1 MEAYET
7 FEYDVLVV
15 GAGGAGLRAVIA
27 AREAGCTVGVV
38 CKSLLG
44 KAHTVMAEGGV
55 AAALGNMVTVDGQ
68 KEPDDWKV
76 HFVDTMKGGAF
87 LNNWHM
93 VEIFAKEAP
102 ERVLEL
108 EQYGAV
114 FDRTPEGLIAQRPF
128 GGHKYRRLNHVGDRT
143 GLELI
148 RTVQD
153 KAVGVGMNVHMEVTL
168 TRLLTDGGRVV
179 GAFGYYRETGRLVVF
194 KAKAVILATGGWG
207 RMFMY
212 TSNSWEGT
220 GDGLMMAYEAG
231 AELLDMEMVQF
242 HPTGMIWPA
251 GMRGILVTEGVRGEG
266 GILRN
271 KKGER
276 FMFNPKYMPD
286 LYKGQFAET
295 EEEAARWLD
304 DKKNNRRPPELLPRD
319 VVSRAI
325 YREVEDGNGSEHGGV
340 YLDVSHRGA
349 NYIKRK
355 LPSMYEQ
362 FHALGD
368 IDITKEPMEVYPT
381 IHYAMG
387 GIRVDPETAATSVPG
402 LYAAGE
408 VAAGLHGANRLG
420 GNSLSDI
427 LVFGKRA
434 GEGAAAFVKTAK
446 QGTIDNA
453 QLEEE
458 TELLL
463 SPLEAPSG
471 ENPYTIHQELQE
483 MMQHNCMIARTEQGL
498 LAALEKI
505 RELQGRARTLKVA
518 GDRIFNPGWHAARE
532 IRSMLRTSEV
542 IVLCALERKES
553 RGAQWRL
560 DYPKLDN
567 ADWGKKNLIAGKNG
581 DQVKIFTRPL
591 SEMPAALKAL
601 FETPEKGKVD
611 EE

>member
-7 FEYDVLVV
+7 FEYDVLIV

-27 AREAGCTVGVV
+27 AREAGCSVGVV

-55 AAALGNMVTVDGQ
+55 AAALGNMTTVDGQ
-68 KEPDDWKV
+68 KEPDNWKV

-87 LNNWHM
+87 LNNWRTA
-93 VEIFAKEAP
+93 EIFAKEAP

-153 KAVGVGMNVHMEVTL
+153 KAVGVGMDVHMEVTL
-168 TRLLTDGGRVV
+168 TRLLKDGDRVV
-179 GAFGYYRETGRLVVF
+179 GAFGYDRERGEFKVF
-194 KAKAVILATGGWG
+194 KAKATVLATGGWG
-207 RMFMY
+207 RMYMY

-220 GDGLMMAYEAG
+220 GDGLMIAYEAG

-242 HPTGMIWPA
+242 HPTGMIWPP

-271 KKGER
+271 SKGER
-276 FMFNPKYMPD
+276 FMFKPEYMPP
-286 LYKGQFAET
+286 LYQGQFAET
-295 EEEAARWLD
+295 EQEAHGWLT

-319 VVSRAI
+319 VVSRCI
-325 YREVEDGNGSEHGGV
+325 YKEVEAGRGSEHHGV

-349 NYIKRK
+349 DYIKRK

-368 IDITKEPMEVYPT
+368 IDITRQPMEVYPT
-381 IHYAMG
+381 IHYTMG
-387 GIRVDPETAATSVPG
+387 GLWSDPETCATTVPG

-434 GEGAAAFVKTAK
+434 GEGAAAFVKAVT
-446 QGTIDNA
+446 QGRIEEA
-453 QLEEE
+453 QIAEEAQV
-458 TELLL
+458 LL
-463 SPLEAPSG
+463 SPLNAGSG
-471 ENPYTIHQELQE
+471 ENPYVLHQELQE
-483 MMQHNCMIARTEQGL
+483 TMQQNCMIARTEQGL
-498 LAALEKI
+498 LAGLEKI
-505 RELQGRARTLKVA
+505 QELQRRARTIKVE
-518 GDRIFNPGWHAARE
+518 GDRRFNPGWHAARE
-532 IRSMLRTSEV
+532 IRFMLRTSEI
-542 IVLCALERKES
+542 IVRCALERKES

-560 DYPKLDN
+560 DYLERDD
-567 ADWGKKNLIAGKNG
+567 ADWGKKNLIASKDG
-581 DQVKIFTRPL
+581 DAVKIVTRPL
-591 SEMPAALKAL
+591 PQMPAELQAL
-601 FETPEKGKVD
+601 FD
-611 EE
+611 EIK